1 MPIPPE
7 TPVQN
12 PRSESDAVLAELAR
26 VRVELARLNAHRYI
40 KVHNSYWQM
49 IGFQFLRGLA
59 TGLGTVIG
67 ATVVV
72 SFLAL
77 SLSKIDFIPIVGKWA
92 AQIADQIRIHD

>member
-1 MPIPPE
+1 MPPD
-7 TPVQN
+7 TPGQR
-12 PRSESDAVLAELAR
+12 PQAEPDAVLAELAR
-26 VRVELARLNAHRYI
+26 LRVELARLNAHRYI

-59 TGLGTVIG
+59 TGLGTVVG

-77 SLSKIDFIPIVGKWA
+77 SLTKIDFIPIVGKWA
-92 AQIADQIRIHD
+92 ARIAEQIQIHN

>member
-1 MPIPPE
+1 MPPD
-7 TPVQN
+7 TPGQR
-12 PRSESDAVLAELAR
+12 PQAESDAVLAELASL
-26 VRVELARLNAHRYI
+26 RVELARLNAHRYI

-77 SLSKIDFIPIVGKWA
+77 SLAKIDFIPIVGKWA
-92 AQIADQIRIHD
+92 ARIAEQIQIHN